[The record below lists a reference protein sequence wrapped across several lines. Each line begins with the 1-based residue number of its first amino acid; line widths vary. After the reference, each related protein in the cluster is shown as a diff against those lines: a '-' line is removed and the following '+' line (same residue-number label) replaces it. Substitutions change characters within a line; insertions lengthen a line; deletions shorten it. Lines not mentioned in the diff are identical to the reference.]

1 MSESAQKKEESGK
14 YNRIIAAA
22 TKTFAEKGF
31 FKSTV
36 SDVAR
41 AAEVAEGTIY
51 LYFKNKDDLL
61 ISIFESSMDMFIR
74 EMDQALEGI
83 TDVKERLRRLIT
95 LHLSLVEAHREL
107 AQVLHIE
114 LRQSSMFMREYTGD
128 KLKQYLKFI
137 QDIIE
142 AGQAEGVFN
151 SNADP
156 YVLRRTIFG
165 ALDEVGLKWV
175 LSKRKGPLEQFS
187 KQIADLFLNGLT
199 QLKEK

>member
-1 MSESAQKKEESGK
+1 MPEQAQKKEESDK
-14 YNRIIAAA
+14 YGRIIEAA
-22 TKTFAEKGF
+22 TRVFAEKGF

-61 ISIFESSMDMFIR
+61 ISIFETSMDMFIR
-74 EMDQALEGI
+74 EMEQALTGI
-83 TDVKERLRRLIT
+83 DDVKDRLRRLIT
-95 LHLSLVEAHREL
+95 LHLSLVENHREL

-114 LRQSSMFMREYTGD
+114 LRQSTMFMREYTGD
-128 KLKQYLKFI
+128 KLKQYLRFI
-137 QDIIE
+137 HEIIE
-142 AGQAEGVFN
+142 DGQAQGVFRRE
-151 SNADP
+151 ADP

-187 KQIADLFLNGLT
+187 KQIADLFLNGLVI
-199 QLKEK
+199 

>member
-1 MSESAQKKEESGK
+1 MPVQAQKKDERDKNS
-14 YNRIIAAA
+14 RIIEAA
-22 TKTFAEKGF
+22 TRVFAEKGF
-31 FKSTV
+31 FKATV

-74 EMDQALEGI
+74 EMEEELAGVS
-83 TDVKERLRRLIT
+83 DVKERLRRLIT
-95 LHLSLVEAHREL
+95 LHLSLVESHRAL
-107 AQVLHIE
+107 AQVLHVE
-114 LRQSSMFMREYTGD
+114 LRQSTMFMREYKGD

-137 QDIIE
+137 QAVIE
-142 AGQAEGVFN
+142 DGQSQGIFRKD
-151 SNADP
+151 ADP

-187 KQIADLFLNGLT
+187 KQIADLFLNGLVN
-199 QLKEK
+199 

>member
-1 MSESAQKKEESGK
+1 MPVSAQKKDDRDKNS
-14 YNRIIAAA
+14 RIIEAA
-22 TKTFAEKGF
+22 TRVFAEKGF
-31 FKSTV
+31 FKATV

-74 EMDQALEGI
+74 EMEQELAGVS
-83 TDVKERLRRLIT
+83 DVKERLRRLIT
-95 LHLSLVEAHREL
+95 LHLSLVESHSAL
-107 AQVLHIE
+107 AQVLHVE
-114 LRQSSMFMREYTGD
+114 LRQSTMFMREYKGD

-137 QDIIE
+137 QVVIE
-142 AGQAEGVFN
+142 EGQSQGVFRKD
-151 SNADP
+151 ADP

-187 KQIADLFLNGLT
+187 KQIADLFLNGLV
-199 QLKEK
+199 K